1 MSSDGGKRRP
11 GLLVRL
17 FAVVI
22 DFATLLPLLLAG
34 LIVTF
39 AWLLLRS
46 SAGRYDAE
54 TGDTLI
60 AVSLIGATVP
70 AWTAWQAMRLYR
82 LGATFGQARLGLTVD
97 GAPWRR
103 TLRLLAHPLAMPFWA
118 WFVLTLLIAGA
129 PAWWLL
135 APPLAWLAI
144 LAAALTTIV
153 GGARRE
159 RSWRALL
166 HGTPPP
172 HDWLTNTRL
181 VRRS

>member
-1 MSSDGGKRRP
+1 MSSDGGERQP
-11 GLLVRL
+11 GRLVRL
-17 FAVVI
+17 CAVVI
-22 DFATLLPLLLAG
+22 DFVTLLPLLLAG
-34 LIVTF
+34 LIVAF

-70 AWTAWQAMRLYR
+70 AWTAWQAVRLYR
-82 LGATFGQARLGLTVD
+82 LGATFGQARLGLAVE

-103 TLRLLAHPLAMPFWA
+103 TLRLLPHPLSLPLWG
-118 WFVLTLLIAGA
+118 WFILTLLIAGA
-129 PAWWLL
+129 SGWWLL

-144 LAAALTTIV
+144 LV
-153 GGARRE
+153 GAVATLVGDARRE

-166 HGTPPP
+166 GGTPLP
-172 HDWLTNTRL
+172 HDWLPRTRL
-181 VRRS
+181 VRRP